1 MASSIL
7 DVLREAAALRI
18 NHGSSGNGSIR
29 VPGGMRITPS
39 GRAYSGL
46 DDEDLVFV
54 DDRGGFT
61 GRPSSE
67 WHLHH
72 AVYQARPDVQSIL
85 HLHSPA
91 ATALSTLRR
100 DLPPF
105 HYMVAIAGG
114 DLVRCA
120 PYALFGTPELAEV
133 TVTALEQRYA
143 VLLSNHGL
151 LTCAHSPDRAFEI
164 AVEIETLCDSY
175 LRACAIGEPL
185 LLDPDEMKAVHLRFV
200 DYRS

>member
-1 MASSIL
+1 MGRTIL
-7 DVLREAAALRI
+7 ACLLEAAALRI
-18 NHGSSGNGSIR
+18 NHGSSGNGSVR
-29 VPGGMRITPS
+29 TPGGMRITPS
-39 GRAYSGL
+39 GRAYSELG
-46 DDEDLVFV
+46 EQDLVFV
-54 DDRGGFT
+54 DDLGSFA

-72 AVYQARPDVQSIL
+72 AVYAARPDVHAIL

-114 DLVRCA
+114 DRVRCA
-120 PYALFGTPELAEV
+120 PYALFGTPELARV
-133 TVTALEQRYA
+133 TLSALESRGA
-143 VLLSNHGL
+143 VLLANHGL
-151 LTCAHSPDRAFEI
+151 LTCAATPDRALEI
-164 AVEIETLCDSY
+164 AIEIETLCDSY

-200 DYRS
+200 VYRS